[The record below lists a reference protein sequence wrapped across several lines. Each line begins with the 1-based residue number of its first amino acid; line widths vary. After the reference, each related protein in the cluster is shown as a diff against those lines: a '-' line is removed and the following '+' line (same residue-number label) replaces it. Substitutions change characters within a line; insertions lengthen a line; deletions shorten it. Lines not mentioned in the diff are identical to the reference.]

1 MHKIKKL
8 QGGGIPPFNQ
18 ITTLS
23 GNPAPLAYTVPAS
36 LDFANQF
43 KNYGQGIVDNI
54 NRKRSYLNNPIPGMA
69 TPEQIKAQVDSFGKT
84 STTAS
89 ANKIGNLSGFL
100 KKSGAGLLSGT
111 NIATGVI
118 KSLTPQAEDKG
129 SQITGQAMDT
139 IGDIASAFGPVGGL
153 VGAGAK
159 VLGTLIT
166 SIGPNVKGN
175 TAKELTDSS
184 SSYGGLDKL
193 DSKKFGLFGIGAG
206 KRYAKKVAEREQQ
219 RTKSEG
225 ILKSAKT
232 DQEAAAGSIQN
243 LANRYNLNMSGGWQ
257 QNNGIRFGKSGAKM
271 SYDLSFAHKV
281 LNHLK
286 EESPK
291 KLQQGGKPRSIEEL
305 INFAKKSNPRFIQRL
320 SEAPRGIEFV
330 DDDGNTAKGS
340 HYLESA
346 GEYVIPR
353 IQEVDGELKFFNHK
367 DAINRAIETGNYLKM
382 TPEEAIIFAKE
393 YKKGW
398 PKFFEKFEKG
408 GKVNIIPEGALHARK
423 HNIDTPELDG
433 KITKKGI
440 PVIVEG
446 ENGIKQVAEIEKN
459 EIIFTKEITEKLEEL
474 RDKYSDDESSSKEK
488 DAIAIEAGKLLVQE
502 ILYNTQDNTGLLNEV
517 E

>member
-43 KNYGQGIVDNI
+43 KNYSQGTMNDI
-54 NRKRSYLNNPIPGMA
+54 NRKQSYLSNPIQGIA
-69 TPEQIKAQVDSFGKT
+69 TPEQIKAQIDSFGKT
-84 STTAS
+84 STTAGS
-89 ANKIGNLSGFL
+89 NKIGNLGGFL

-111 NIATGVI
+111 NVATGVI

-129 SQITGQAMDT
+129 SQIAGQAMNT
-139 IGDIASAFGPVGGL
+139 IGDIASSFGPVGSI

-159 VLGTLIT
+159 VLGTLFT

-175 TAKELTDSS
+175 TSKELTDSS

-219 RTKSEG
+219 RIKSEG
-225 ILKSAKT
+225 ILKSAQT
-232 DQEAAAGSIQN
+232 DQEAAVGSIQN

-257 QNNGIRFGKSGAKM
+257 QNNGIRFGKSGTKV

-286 EESPK
+286 EDTS
-291 KLQQGGKPRSIEEL
+291 
-305 INFAKKSNPRFIQRL
+305 
-320 SEAPRGIEFV
+320 
-330 DDDGNTAKGS
+330 
-340 HYLESA
+340 
-346 GEYVIPR
+346 
-353 IQEVDGELKFFNHK
+353 
-367 DAINRAIETGNYLKM
+367 
-382 TPEEAIIFAKE
+382 
-393 YKKGW
+393 
-398 PKFFEKFEKG
+398 EKFEKG

>member
-43 KNYGQGIVDNI
+43 KNYSQGTMNDI
-54 NRKRSYLNNPIPGMA
+54 NRKQSYLSNPIQGIA
-69 TPEQIKAQVDSFGKT
+69 TPEQIKAQIDSFGKT
-84 STTAS
+84 STTAGS
-89 ANKIGNLSGFL
+89 NKIGNLGGFL

-111 NIATGVI
+111 NVATGVI

-129 SQITGQAMDT
+129 SQIAGQAMNT
-139 IGDIASAFGPVGGL
+139 IGDIASSFGPVGSI

-159 VLGTLIT
+159 VLGTLFT

-175 TAKELTDSS
+175 TSKELTDSS

-219 RTKSEG
+219 RIKSEG
-225 ILKSAKT
+225 ILKSAQT
-232 DQEAAAGSIQN
+232 DQEAAVGSIQN

-257 QNNGIRFGKSGAKM
+257 QNNGIRFGKSGTKV

-286 EESPK
+286 E
-291 KLQQGGKPRSIEEL
+291 
-305 INFAKKSNPRFIQRL
+305 
-320 SEAPRGIEFV
+320 
-330 DDDGNTAKGS
+330 D
-340 HYLESA
+340 
-346 GEYVIPR
+346 
-353 IQEVDGELKFFNHK
+353 
-367 DAINRAIETGNYLKM
+367 
-382 TPEEAIIFAKE
+382 TP
-393 YKKGW
+393 
-398 PKFFEKFEKG
+398 EKFEKG

-474 RDKYSDDESSSKEK
+474 RDKYSDDEFSSKEK

>member
-43 KNYGQGIVDNI
+43 KNYSQGTMNDI
-54 NRKRSYLNNPIPGMA
+54 NRKQSYLSNPIQGIA
-69 TPEQIKAQVDSFGKT
+69 TPEQIKAQIDSFGKT
-84 STTAS
+84 STTAGS
-89 ANKIGNLSGFL
+89 NKIGNLGGFL

-111 NIATGVI
+111 NVATGVI

-129 SQITGQAMDT
+129 SQIAGQAMNT
-139 IGDIASAFGPVGGL
+139 IGDIASAFGSVGSI

-159 VLGTLIT
+159 VLGTLFT

-175 TAKELTDSS
+175 TSKELTDSS

-219 RTKSEG
+219 RIKSEG
-225 ILKSAKT
+225 ILKSAQT
-232 DQEAAAGSIQN
+232 DQEAAVGSIQN

-257 QNNGIRFGKSGAKM
+257 QNNGIRFGKSGTKV

-286 EESPK
+286 E
-291 KLQQGGKPRSIEEL
+291 
-305 INFAKKSNPRFIQRL
+305 
-320 SEAPRGIEFV
+320 
-330 DDDGNTAKGS
+330 D
-340 HYLESA
+340 
-346 GEYVIPR
+346 
-353 IQEVDGELKFFNHK
+353 
-367 DAINRAIETGNYLKM
+367 
-382 TPEEAIIFAKE
+382 TP
-393 YKKGW
+393 
-398 PKFFEKFEKG
+398 EKFEKG

>member
-43 KNYGQGIVDNI
+43 KNYSQGTMNNI
-54 NRKRSYLNNPIPGMA
+54 NRKQSYLSNPIQGIA
-69 TPEQIKAQVDSFGKT
+69 TPEQIKAQIDSFGKT
-84 STTAS
+84 STTAGS
-89 ANKIGNLSGFL
+89 NKIGNLGGFL

-111 NIATGVI
+111 NVATGVI

-129 SQITGQAMDT
+129 SQIAGQAMNT
-139 IGDIASAFGPVGGL
+139 IGDIASSFGPVGSI

-159 VLGTLIT
+159 VLGTLFT

-175 TAKELTDSS
+175 TSKELTDSS

-219 RTKSEG
+219 RIKSEG
-225 ILKSAKT
+225 ILKSAQT
-232 DQEAAAGSIQN
+232 DQEAAVGSIQN

-257 QNNGIRFGKSGAKM
+257 QNNGIRFGKSGTKV

-286 EESPK
+286 E
-291 KLQQGGKPRSIEEL
+291 
-305 INFAKKSNPRFIQRL
+305 
-320 SEAPRGIEFV
+320 
-330 DDDGNTAKGS
+330 D
-340 HYLESA
+340 
-346 GEYVIPR
+346 
-353 IQEVDGELKFFNHK
+353 
-367 DAINRAIETGNYLKM
+367 
-382 TPEEAIIFAKE
+382 TP
-393 YKKGW
+393 
-398 PKFFEKFEKG
+398 EKFEKG